1 MIFSFSLL
9 VLYLKSDSNKT
20 EQVLELLEN
29 LLNENNDLI
38 TETVHE
44 TLLHSIAQW
53 HIDNDLDFMAW
64 NDSIIEDLINHCQE
78 PFEDNNSI
86 IDFLQHKIKTVYI
99 LMPFIMQMLQKN
111 PETLVSIL
119 ILISNILIRNGCF
132 VKTQVLMYKGQY
144 ISETD
149 FGVFK
154 SPKK

>member
-53 HIDNDLDFMAW
+53 HIDNDLDFMAL
-64 NDSIIEDLINHCQE
+64 NDSRIEDLIKHCQE

-86 IDFLQHKIKTVYI
+86 LDFLQHKIKTVYI

-119 ILISNILIRNGCF
+119 ILISNVLIRNGWLTYVVF
-132 VKTQVLMYKGQY
+132 YMLLYLVGLEWVTYK
-144 ISETD
+144 E
-149 FGVFK
+149 
-154 SPKK
+154 

>member
-53 HIDNDLDFMAW
+53 HIDNDLDFMAL
-64 NDSIIEDLINHCQE
+64 NDSRIEDLIKHCQE

-86 IDFLQHKIKTVYI
+86 LDFLQHKIKTVYI

-119 ILISNILIRNGCF
+119 ILISNVLIRNGWLTYVVF
-132 VKTQVLMYKGQY
+132 YMLLYLVGLEWVAYK
-144 ISETD
+144 E
-149 FGVFK
+149 
-154 SPKK
+154 

>member
-111 PETLVSIL
+111 PETLVSFL
-119 ILISNILIRNGCF
+119 ILISN
-132 VKTQVLMYKGQY
+132 VLNRKGGNLN
-144 ISETD
+144 IS
-149 FGVFK
+149 
-154 SPKK
+154 

>member
-53 HIDNDLDFMAW
+53 HIDNDLDFMAL
-64 NDSIIEDLINHCQE
+64 NDSGLEDLIKHCQE
-78 PFEDNNSI
+78 PFEDDNSI
-86 IDFLQHKIKTVYI
+86 LDFLQHKIKTVYI

-111 PETLVSIL
+111 PETSVSFL
-119 ILISNILIRNGCF
+119 ILISNVLIRKGIRQSKYF
-132 VKTQVLMYKGQY
+132 VKTQVLMYRY
-144 ISETD
+144 YTMAR
-149 FGVFK
+149 FLC
-154 SPKK
+154 P

>member
-1 MIFSFSLL
+1 LIFSFSLL

-53 HIDNDLDFMAW
+53 HIDNDLDFMAL
-64 NDSIIEDLINHCQE
+64 NDSRLKDLIKLCQE
-78 PFEDNNSI
+78 PFEDNNSSL
-86 IDFLQHKIKTVYI
+86 DFLQHKIKTVYI

-111 PETLVSIL
+111 PETSVSFL
-119 ILISNILIRNGCF
+119 ILISNVLIRKGIRQSKYF
-132 VKTQVLMYKGQY
+132 VKTQVLMYRY
-144 ISETD
+144 YTMAR
-149 FGVFK
+149 FLC
-154 SPKK
+154 P